1 MGDGVTMTMSPATPL
16 AGMDIAFE
24 MKGLR
29 PSEWIEVTFIDP
41 DGQERPWVT
50 DEDLS
55 GSRTTQYLS
64 ADDTGHSR
72 WVRYGTQDQ
81 PGKWSVR
88 IKHGGSTAVVNYQI
102 DRMRLAKRH
111 RLDLGVALTGCRSEQ
126 ADIFFSDSVNF
137 AMTVGMHGQLD
148 LAIRV
153 LEERLGVRSSQVPL
167 IHLLGNKE
175 ELDEASR
182 ATGGRPGWEPGFFRS
197 WGDNPGIY
205 MHTDHALTDT
215 FNVLTH
221 EYVHFAM
228 YEAAAGRTLP
238 AWLSEG
244 LAEYYEFEVGRSGER
259 PQATVLRMLRSADRA
274 QEAAAAGNLFT
285 LGELESRR
293 LWNSRPAGNQVSLQ
307 YSQSYMLVRYLT
319 ERFGARALL
328 EMVTSVGQDA
338 DTPSAVFAA
347 TGVAYP
353 ELEQDFVTWLLQWD
367 DPVRAEARPY
377 VQLLDRLTD
386 ERRSIADRRNALVK
400 EWNIRFD
407 RAASKEAMEPLV
419 EEADRLLDQLEETP
433 TPPSLADLHQAAVSY
448 FGTYRDFI
456 NEDLKFFSTGRPTPE
471 EKNRELRSKL
481 RIWGNALWNL
491 FNDTKFVLNLD

>member
-1 MGDGVTMTMSPATPL
+1 
-16 AGMDIAFE
+16 MDITFE

-41 DGQERPWVT
+41 DGQERRWIT
-50 DEDLS
+50 DRDLS
-55 GSRTTQYLS
+55 GSWATQYLR
-64 ADDTGHSR
+64 ADAKGHSR

-102 DRMRLAKRH
+102 DRMRLSKRH

-148 LAIRV
+148 LAIEV
-153 LEERLGVRSSQVPL
+153 LEKRLGVRSSKVPL

-175 ELDEASR
+175 ELDEASS
-182 ATGGRPGWEPGFFRS
+182 ATGGEPGWEAGFFRS

-215 FNVLTH
+215 YNVLTH

-238 AWLSEG
+238 AWLGEG
-244 LAEYYEFEVGRSGER
+244 LAEYYEFEVGRSGNR

-274 QEAAAAGNLFT
+274 QEAAAVGNLFT
-285 LGELESRR
+285 LGQLESQRF
-293 LWNSRPAGNQVSLQ
+293 WNSRPGGETVSLQ
-307 YSQSYMLVRYLT
+307 YSQSYMLVRYIT
-319 ERFGARALL
+319 ETFGARALL
-328 EMVTSVGQDA
+328 EMVTSISQGA
-338 DTPSAVFAA
+338 DVSSAVLAA
-347 TGVAYP
+347 TGATYP
-353 ELEQDFVTWLLQWD
+353 QLEQDFVTWLRQWV
-367 DPVRAEARPY
+367 DPVRVEARPY
-377 VQLLDRLTD
+377 VQLVDRLMA
-386 ERRSIADRRNALVK
+386 ERNAIADRRNALVK
-400 EWNIRFD
+400 EWNLRFD

-433 TPPSLADLHQAAVSY
+433 VPASLKDLHHAAVSY

-456 NEDLKFFSTGRPTPE
+456 NEDLKFFSTGRLPPQ

-481 RIWGNALWNL
+481 GIWGSALRSL